1 MPHTILNG
9 VSISYQ
15 LLWNQLRQLGGV
27 HLSLGTDDLHPVDA
41 PHLLTALHALWS
53 EQAPKL
59 VLSTPSNQLLS
70 DLLAQPP
77 VGSPWVLVQAA
88 QLSDPA
94 MTRRVQQAYQ
104 RGLKLVWRGE
114 PGSRPS
120 ATLAPCFTHTL
131 ITLTAQEAL
140 AGLRVSL
147 HRHNGIDTHLKN
159 PVSSPVLAG
168 QIYESLP
175 SRALA
180 EHCLDEQ
187 GAWGLAGWPAEDVLH
202 GYRHR
207 RIQPGHSAVVALIEA
222 LDADESVEHIEQLIS
237 EEPILLYRFFRY
249 VNSAGLGLRTE
260 IESIRQGLL
269 VLGFSLIRTWL
280 LEQLPHASSDLNLQP
295 VRTAMVLR
303 ARLMAQLVDAGDSDE
318 LRREVAM
325 CGLFSQIDLM
335 LAEPMSTAL
344 ARVQLPE
351 RITAAIVGHTGPYLP
366 YLEIAAAL
374 ESATHQAI
382 RTVCETH
389 QLSSESVNRALLR
402 TLSQIRQH
410 AVKGLLLV

>member
-1 MPHTILNG
+1 MPHTSLHG
-9 VSISYQ
+9 VAIGYP
-15 LLWNQLRQLGGV
+15 LLWNPLRQLGGV
-27 HLSLGTDDLHPVDA
+27 HLSLGTDELHPIDA

-53 EQAPKL
+53 EQAPTL
-59 VLSTPSNQLLS
+59 VLSTPSSQLLA
-70 DLLAQPP
+70 DLLMQPP

-94 MTRRVQQAYQ
+94 LARRVQQASQ

-114 PGSRPS
+114 PGSRPG
-120 ATLAPCFTHTL
+120 ATLAPCFARTQT
-131 ITLTAQEAL
+131 TLTADEAL
-140 AGLRVSL
+140 AALRVSL
-147 HRHNGIDTHLKN
+147 RRHNGNDTRPQKSI
-159 PVSSPVLAG
+159 SSPVLAG
-168 QIYESLP
+168 QIYENLP

-187 GAWGLAGWPAEDVLH
+187 SAWGLAGWPTEDVLH

-207 RIQPGHSAVVALIEA
+207 RIQPSQRAIVALVAAI
-222 LDADESVEHIEQLIS
+222 DADDSVEHIEQLLS

-260 IESIRQGLL
+260 IESVRHGLL

-280 LEQLPHASSDLNLQP
+280 LEQLPQASSDLNLQP

-325 CGLFSQIDLM
+325 CGLLSQIDLV
-335 LAEPMSTAL
+335 LAEPLSTAL

-351 RITAAIVGHTGPYLP
+351 RITAAILGHAGPYLP
-366 YLEIAAAL
+366 YLEIATAL
-374 ESATHQAI
+374 ESATPQAI
-382 RTVCETH
+382 RTLCETH

-410 AVKGLLLV
+410 SIQGLLLV